1 MFHVTSFVMRAAI
14 ASTLGACF
22 GLVIVFVSSFT

>member
-1 MFHVTSFVMRAAI
+1 MFDDSSFALRAAI

-22 GLVIVFVSSFT
+22 GLVIVLLSSLT